1 MLEKRAPQ
9 RGGHGVTKRFSF
21 SYLPSLFCHHP
32 LQNFFV
38 VRPWY
43 GLKGGYLTGGIP
55 IFSYLFGIT
64 FRMAYMAITP
74 SFHTIDFY
82 LYLRMLS

>member
-1 MLEKRAPQ
+1 M
-9 RGGHGVTKRFSF
+9 
-21 SYLPSLFCHHP
+21 
-32 LQNFFV
+32 
-38 VRPWY
+38 
-43 GLKGGYLTGGIP
+43 GGIP

-82 LYLRMLS
+82 FTYACLVFTYKPVKLSVLGINSPRNGPEPLQ